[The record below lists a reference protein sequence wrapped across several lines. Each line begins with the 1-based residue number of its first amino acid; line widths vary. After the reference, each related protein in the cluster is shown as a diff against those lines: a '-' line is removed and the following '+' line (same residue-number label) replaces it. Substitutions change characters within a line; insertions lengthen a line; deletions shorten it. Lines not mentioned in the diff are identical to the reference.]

1 MTQSNLEAEKIKHPK
16 GRRWPISVKRE
27 ALEALDSGLFTM
39 REVMEMYEVR
49 TTTTLGNWRKQL
61 ARSSKKRK
69 FLPEM
74 EKRRIAYEVCNGGLS
89 IESAMAEYGVLG
101 KKTISGWIARYVT
114 DYEIGRPMK
123 EKKPKQ
129 PENPGDQDTTAEL
142 EALRR
147 ELEEAQLKA
156 LALET
161 LIEVAE
167 EELGVEIRKKLGAKL
182 SEECE

>member
-1 MTQSNLEAEKIKHPK
+1 
-16 GRRWPISVKRE
+16 
-27 ALEALDSGLFTM
+27 
-39 REVMEMYEVR
+39 ME
-49 TTTTLGNWRKQL
+49 
-61 ARSSKKRK
+61 
-69 FLPEM
+69 
-74 EKRRIAYEVCNGGLS
+74 
-89 IESAMAEYGVLG
+89 EYGIFG
-101 KKTISGWIARYVT
+101 KKTIPDWIDRYVT
-114 DYEIGRPMK
+114 DYEIGRSMK

-167 EELGVEIRKKLGAKL
+167 EELGVEIRKKPGAKL
-182 SEECE
+182 SGECE